1 MILWMNSVS
10 GCFSTLNLFCFISM
24 AFYMPRSCSVPIQL
38 AYYHFVFRFT
48 FVRRTWMKIII
59 FNGVLFLHWA
69 SHKRHVIFKLKQIK
83 SIIHIYISSTWERKE
98 GKQMCASWNTTFN
111 IHKHTWNCSFIHKFI
126 MSQLN
131 SNWFV
136 NFGVAGVVKWALMSL

>member
-1 MILWMNSVS
+1 MNYVLWFYEWTVWLAAFRLWICSAS
-10 GCFSTLNLFCFISM
+10 FPWHFCFHSTFNI
-24 AFYMPRSCSVPIQL
+24 CIV
-38 AYYHFVFRFT
+38 YHFVFSFT
-48 FVRRTWMKIII
+48 FLRRTWMKIIM

-83 SIIHIYISSTWERKE
+83 SIIHIYISSAWERKE
-98 GKQMCASWNTTFN
+98 GKQMCASENT
-111 IHKHTWNCSFIHKFI
+111 HKHTWNSSFIHKFI

-136 NFGVAGVVKWALMSL
+136 NFGVADVVKWALMSL